1 MKKSQP
7 LLRILRTS
15 NNEAK
20 LWEETTMKLNRRLFI
35 GTGAAAA
42 ATLSAPTVFAAGHGK
57 PRVVVVGGG
66 AGGATAARYIA
77 KDSKGEIDV
86 TLIEPTRMYY
96 TCFFSNL
103 YLGGVKEIDNL
114 GHSYGTLAAGG
125 VNVVHDWAVDVDRD
139 AKTVALAGGGSVPYD
154 KLILS
159 PGIDFVEGAV
169 EGWDLSAQNAMPHAY
184 KGGSQT
190 ELLKAKIAA
199 MPEGGTFAMVAPPNP
214 YRCPPGPY
222 ERVSM
227 VAHYLKANNPTA
239 KIIVADPKPKFSK
252 MALFQEGWA
261 DNYDGMIDWIGED
274 FGGGA
279 VSVDPAAM
287 TVTIDGEVTSVD
299 ACNVIPAMKAGRI
312 AELAG
317 VTDGNWAPVNAADM
331 STKADAD
338 VYVLGD
344 ASQQGDMPKSGFSAN
359 SQAKVCANA
368 VRGAL
373 TGSKVFPAKFS
384 NTCWSLIDTAT
395 ASKLVPPTRQRTR
408 RLPRLTGLSRPR
420 VKMRPCAKPPMRNPK
435 VGMRVSPQTCSAK
448 TILGGL

>member
-1 MKKSQP
+1 
-7 LLRILRTS
+7 
-15 NNEAK
+15 
-20 LWEETTMKLNRRLFI
+20 MKLNRRHFI
-35 GTGAAAA
+35 ATATAASAS
-42 ATLSAPTVFAAGHGK
+42 LSAPMVTAGGHGK

-86 TLIEPTRMYY
+86 TLIEPTRTYY

-103 YLGGVKEIDNL
+103 YLGGFRDMGSI
-114 GHSYGTLAAGG
+114 GHSYGKLASEYGI
-125 VNVVHDWAVDVDRD
+125 NVVHDWATGVDRD
-139 AKTVALAGGGSVPYD
+139 AKTVALAGGASVPYD

-184 KGGSQT
+184 KAGSQT
-190 ELLKAKIAA
+190 ELLKAQIMA

-214 YRCPPGPY
+214 FRCPPGPY

-227 VAHYLKANNPTA
+227 VAHLLKANNPTA

-252 MALFQEGWA
+252 MGLFQEGWA
-261 DNYDGMIDWIGED
+261 DNYAGMVDWIGAD
-274 FGGGA
+274 FGGGD

-287 TVTIDGEVTSVD
+287 TVTIDGEETKVD
-299 ACNVIPAMKAGRI
+299 VCNVIPAMKAGRI

-331 STKADAD
+331 STKADSD
-338 VYVLGD
+338 IHVLGD
-344 ASQQGDMPKSGFSAN
+344 ASQQGDMPKSGYSAN

-373 TGSKVFPAKFS
+373 TGSRVFPAKFA
-384 NTCWSLIDTAT
+384 NTCWSLIDTDNG
-395 ASKLVPPTRQRTR
+395 V
-408 RLPRLTGLSRPR
+408 
-420 VKMRPCAKPPMRNPK
+420 K
-435 VGMRVSPQTCSAK
+435 VGATYEATEEKIAKVDGFISQTGEDAALRKATYEESVGWYAGI
-448 TILGGL
+448 TSDMFG

>member
-1 MKKSQP
+1 MK
-7 LLRILRTS
+7 I
-15 NNEAK
+15 
-20 LWEETTMKLNRRLFI
+20 NRRLFI
-35 GTGAAAA
+35 GTGVAAA
-42 ATLSAPTVFAAGHGK
+42 ATLSAPAVFAAGHGK

-86 TLIEPTRMYY
+86 TLIEPSREYY

-103 YLGGVKEIDNL
+103 YLGGFKEMDDL
-114 GHSYGTLAAGG
+114 GHSYGKIAAGG
-125 VNVVHDWAVDVDRD
+125 VNVVHDWAIGVDRA
-139 AKTVALAGGGSVPYD
+139 AKTVSLAGGGTVPYD

-159 PGIDFVEGAV
+159 PGIDFVDGAV
-169 EGWDLSAQNAMPHAY
+169 QGWDLSAQNAMPHAY

-190 ELLKAKIAA
+190 ELLKAQIAA
-199 MPEGGTFAMVAPPNP
+199 MPEGGVFAMVAPPNP

-227 VAHYLKANNPTA
+227 VAHYLKQNNPTA
-239 KIIVADPKPKFSK
+239 KIIVADPKENFSK

-261 DNYDGMIDWIGED
+261 KHYDGMIDWVGPD
-274 FGGGA
+274 FGGGN
-279 VSVDPAAM
+279 VVVDASAM
-287 TVTIDGEVTSVD
+287 TVSIDGEVTKVD
-299 ACNVIPAMKAGRI
+299 VCNVIPAMKAGRI

-331 STKADAD
+331 STKADPD

-384 NTCWSLIDTAT
+384 NTCWSLIDTNDG
-395 ASKLVPPTRQRTR
+395 V
-408 RLPRLTGLSRPR
+408 
-420 VKMRPCAKPPMRNPK
+420 K
-435 VGMRVSPQTCSAK
+435 VGATYEATDEKIAKVDGFISATGESEDLRK
-448 TILGGL
+448 ATYEESEGWYSGIVADMFG

>member
-1 MKKSQP
+1 MS
-7 LLRILRTS
+7 LT
-15 NNEAK
+15 
-20 LWEETTMKLNRRLFI
+20 RRGFI
-35 GTGAAAA
+35 GNSAAAA
-42 ATLSAPTVFAAGHGK
+42 ALLSAPSLHAGSHAK

-77 KDSKGEIDV
+77 KDSKGAVDV
-86 TLIEPTRMYY
+86 TLVEPTRTYY

-103 YLGGVKEIDNL
+103 YLGGVKEFDDI
-114 GHSYGTLAAGG
+114 GHTYGKLAASGI
-125 VNVVHDWAVDVDRD
+125 NVVHDWAIGVDRD
-139 AKTVALAGGGSVPYD
+139 KKMVSLAGGSALPYD

-169 EGWDLSAQNAMPHAY
+169 EGWDLSSQNAMPHAY
-184 KGGSQT
+184 KAGSQS
-190 ELLKAKIAA
+190 ELLKAQIMA
-199 MPEGGTFAMVAPPNP
+199 MPQGGTYAMVAPPNP

-227 VAHYLKANNPTA
+227 VAHYLSQHNPTA

-252 MALFQEGWA
+252 MALFQEGWNA
-261 DNYDGMIDWIGED
+261 HYAGMIDWIGSE
-274 FGGGA
+274 FGGENVA
-279 VSVDPAAM
+279 VDPGAM
-287 TVTIDGEVTSVD
+287 TISIDGESINVD

-312 AELAG
+312 AALAG

-373 TGSKVFPAKFS
+373 TGSKIFPAKFA
-384 NTCWSLIDTAT
+384 NTCWSLINADDG
-395 ASKLVPPTRQRTR
+395 V
-408 RLPRLTGLSRPR
+408 
-420 VKMRPCAKPPMRNPK
+420 K
-435 VGMRVSPQTCSAK
+435 VGATYKATDEKIAKVDGFISKTGETADIRKQTYLESEDWY
-448 TILGGL
+448 TGITSDMFG

>member
-1 MKKSQP
+1 MALK
-7 LLRILRTS
+7 RRTF
-15 NNEAK
+15 
-20 LWEETTMKLNRRLFI
+20 L
-35 GTGAAAA
+35 GAAGAA
-42 ATLSAPTVFAAGHGK
+42 SVTLASPIVLADGHAK

-103 YLGGVKEIDNL
+103 YIGGFKEIDDI
-114 GHSYGTLAAGG
+114 GHSYGKLAAGG
-125 VNVVHDWAVDVDRD
+125 VNVVHDWATGVDRD
-139 AKTVALAGGGSVPYD
+139 AKTVALAGGGSIPYD

-159 PGIDFVEGAV
+159 PGIDFVDGAV

-184 KGGSQT
+184 KAGSQS
-190 ELLKAKIAA
+190 ELLKAQLMA
-199 MPEGGTFAMVAPPNP
+199 MPAGGTFAMIAPPNP

-227 VAHYLKANNPTA
+227 VAHYLKNNNPTA

-261 DNYDGMIDWIGED
+261 DHYDGMIDWVGQE
-274 FGGGA
+274 FGGA
-279 VSVDPAAM
+279 NVSVDPNAM
-287 TVTIDGEVTSVD
+287 TVTIDGEETKVD
-299 ACNVIPAMKAGRI
+299 VCNVIPAMKAGRI

-317 VTDGNWAPVNAADM
+317 VTEGNWAPVNAADM
-331 STKADAD
+331 STKADGD
-338 VYVLGD
+338 IYVLGD

-384 NTCWSLIDTAT
+384 NTCWSLITTNDGVKVGATYEAT
-395 ASKLVPPTRQRTR
+395 AEKIAKVDGFISK
-408 RLPRLTGLSRPR
+408 TGESDDVR
-420 VKMRPCAKPPMRNPK
+420 KATYEESEGWYSGITTDMF
-435 VGMRVSPQTCSAK
+435 G
-448 TILGGL
+448 

>member
-1 MKKSQP
+1 MS
-7 LLRILRTS
+7 LT
-15 NNEAK
+15 
-20 LWEETTMKLNRRLFI
+20 RRGFI
-35 GTGAAAA
+35 GNSAAAA
-42 ATLSAPTVFAAGHGK
+42 ALLSAPSLHAGSHAK

-77 KDSKGEIDV
+77 KDSKGAVDV
-86 TLIEPTRMYY
+86 TLVEPTRTYY

-103 YLGGVKEIDNL
+103 YLGGVKEFDDI
-114 GHSYGTLAAGG
+114 GHTYGKLAASGI
-125 VNVVHDWAVDVDRD
+125 NVVHDWAIGVDRD
-139 AKTVALAGGGSVPYD
+139 KKMVSLAGGSALPYD

-169 EGWDLSAQNAMPHAY
+169 EGWDLSSQNAMPHAY
-184 KGGSQT
+184 KAGSQS
-190 ELLKAKIAA
+190 ELLKAQIMA
-199 MPEGGTFAMVAPPNP
+199 MPQGGTYAMVAPPNP

-227 VAHYLKANNPTA
+227 VAHYLSQHNPTA

-252 MALFQEGWA
+252 MALFQEGWNA
-261 DNYDGMIDWIGED
+261 HYAGMIDWIGSE
-274 FGGGA
+274 FWGEN
-279 VSVDPAAM
+279 VTVDPSAM
-287 TVTIDGEVTSVD
+287 TISIDGESINVD

-312 AELAG
+312 AALAG

-373 TGSKVFPAKFS
+373 TGSKIFPAKFA
-384 NTCWSLIDTAT
+384 NTCWSLINADDG
-395 ASKLVPPTRQRTR
+395 V
-408 RLPRLTGLSRPR
+408 
-420 VKMRPCAKPPMRNPK
+420 K
-435 VGMRVSPQTCSAK
+435 VGATYKATDEKIAKVDGFISKTGETADIRKQTYLESEDWY
-448 TILGGL
+448 TGITSDMFG